1 MYSRRTCGL
10 CDVAREVILAVR
22 AEAPFEFEEILIDG
36 VDRLE
41 RDYGLR
47 VPVVE
52 VGDQEAFEAQVDPS
66 RLRDLVLGRA

>member
-1 MYSRRTCGL
+1 MYSRRRCGL
-10 CDVAREVILAVR
+10 CDKAREVILAVR

-36 VDRLE
+36 NDRLE
-41 RDYGLR
+41 RNYGLR

-52 VGDQEAFEAQVDPS
+52 VGDEEEFEIHVDPS